1 MSPGLSDRRVSR
13 ASGMTLVELLVVI
26 AIIALLMGLLLP
38 AVQAVRE
45 SARRVQCS
53 NNLKQIGM
61 ATQSHLQAWQTF
73 PSAGW
78 CWGNGPDPNAGYRE
92 EQPGSWIYNL
102 LAYMELSGLRNMGA
116 SLTGAARNSEVRKV
130 IETALPGMS
139 CPSRRPAPKPFQF
152 VHGGCFA
159 RLERPA
165 LIAATDYAG
174 CGGSRRVAVSGVCVA
189 VEQRPDGVWR
199 CTSRSNDGYGLLNLP
214 SNQQEIA
221 RQLTNGYPHRP
232 DPPLKLD
239 QVELIDGVIAS
250 FGRVREDDVTDGHSN
265 TILAGERTLHPEYYE
280 RSYCENDQGWTVGYD
295 WDNIRFTQPRD
306 ARPNEPCLQPDS
318 SIPPGHVDCQGQYGS
333 AHSSGVGFV
342 FCDGSVRTIAYG
354 VDREIYKRL
363 GSRNMNDIVIRVAQ

>member
-73 PSAGW
+73 
-78 CWGNGPDPNAGYRE
+78 PNAGYRE

-342 FCDGSVRTIAYG
+342 FCDGSVR
-354 VDREIYKRL
+354 
-363 GSRNMNDIVIRVAQ
+363 NDIVIRVAQ